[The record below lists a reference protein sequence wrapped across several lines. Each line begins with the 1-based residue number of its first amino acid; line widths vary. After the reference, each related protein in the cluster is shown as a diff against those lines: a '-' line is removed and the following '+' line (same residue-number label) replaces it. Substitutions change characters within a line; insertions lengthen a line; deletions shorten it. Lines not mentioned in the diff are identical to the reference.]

1 MKEAQDV
8 TKRRNLQLAQA
19 NAELQQAQE
28 TISKDK
34 EYLRRIVET
43 NADAIIILDEQGRI
57 VSANAA
63 AERIFGLPR
72 QEILQRTHDDQ
83 AWNITALD
91 GTPFTAEDL
100 PFPQVQRTGEVVYGV
115 EYAVAQQNAG
125 RRIFLSVNAAPL
137 PSEDG
142 TMAGAVVSI
151 TDISQRLA
159 LEGRLT
165 HQAFHDALTNLP
177 NRALFLDRLDHALRR
192 SHRSHTGVAVLF
204 IDLDNF
210 KNVNDSLGH
219 AVGDQL
225 LVEVAARLQDCMRA
239 MDTAARLG
247 GDEFTIL
254 VDNIVHPNDATQ
266 VAERI
271 LEVFEQPFVFQG
283 IELFKSPSIGIA
295 FSDEAEDNPDMLLR
309 DADAAMYEAKH
320 AGRGCYRVYRQGMN
334 EATLQ
339 RLELENDLRG
349 ALQRNELIIHYQPKI
364 DLETHRIVGVEALV
378 RWQHPIRGLIPPLE
392 FIPLAE
398 ESGLIVTIGHWV
410 LREACWQARDWQNK
424 YPEIQPLAMSVN
436 LSARQVMPDKQ
447 HAHHN
452 RLAVNVNLSPRQL
465 RQPDLVASV
474 AAVLNETG
482 LDPGYLVLE
491 ITESVMMEQAAS
503 TIEVLR
509 ELKALGV
516 RLAIDDFGTGYS
528 SLAYLKAFPL
538 DFLKIDRK
546 FVTGIDKDASD
557 NVIIGSMISLA
568 HALNLTVVAEG
579 AETAGEVDQLHNM
592 GCDVAQGFYFAK
604 PMSREAVQD
613 FFRESIQQRPEMQL
627 NTLEHSA

>member
-1 MKEAQDV
+1 V
-8 TKRRNLQLAQA
+8 IKRRNLELAHA

-43 NADAIIILDEQGRI
+43 NADAIIILNEQGRI

-72 QEILQRTHDDQ
+72 HEILQRTHDDR
-83 AWNITALD
+83 AWHMTTLD
-91 GTPFTAEDL
+91 GTPFPADNL
-100 PFPQVQRTGEVVYGV
+100 PFAQVQRTGETVYGV
-115 EYAVAQQNAG
+115 EYAVAQQDDG
-125 RRIFLSVNAAPL
+125 RRTFLSVNAAPL

-177 NRALFLDRLDHALRR
+177 NRALFLNRLDHALRR
-192 SHRSHTGVAVLF
+192 SHRSHTGLAVLF

-225 LVEVAARLQDCMRA
+225 LVEVAARLQNCMRA

-254 VDNIVHPNDATQ
+254 VDNITHPNDATH

-271 LEVFEQPFVFQG
+271 LEAFEQPFLLHG
-283 IELFKSPSIGIA
+283 IELFKSPSIGVA
-295 FSDEAEDNPDMLLR
+295 FSDDRDDNPDLLLR
-309 DADAAMYEAKH
+309 NADAAMYEAKH
-320 AGRGCYRVYRQGMN
+320 AGRSCYRVYQKGMN

-339 RLELENDLRG
+339 RLEMENELRG
-349 ALQRNELIIHYQPKI
+349 ALQRNELVIHYQPKI
-364 DLETHRIVGVEALV
+364 DLETNRIVGVEALV

-424 YPEIQPLAMSVN
+424 YP
-436 LSARQVMPDKQ
+436 KY
-447 HAHHN
+447 N
-452 RLAVNVNLSPRQL
+452 RWP
-465 RQPDLVASV
+465 
-474 AAVLNETG
+474 
-482 LDPGYLVLE
+482 
-491 ITESVMMEQAAS
+491 
-503 TIEVLR
+503 
-509 ELKALGV
+509 
-516 RLAIDDFGTGYS
+516 
-528 SLAYLKAFPL
+528 
-538 DFLKIDRK
+538 
-546 FVTGIDKDASD
+546 
-557 NVIIGSMISLA
+557 
-568 HALNLTVVAEG
+568 
-579 AETAGEVDQLHNM
+579 
-592 GCDVAQGFYFAK
+592 
-604 PMSREAVQD
+604 
-613 FFRESIQQRPEMQL
+613 
-627 NTLEHSA
+627 